1 MTESVSTRSPEPA
14 EGRKS
19 WGSTQ
24 AGGSTGAEGSSGNK
38 RGLECR
44 QCGCKHFRVVYT
56 RPTWGGRIMR
66 RRECRHCG
74 KRMTTWERAG
84 G

>member
-1 MTESVSTRSPEPA
+1 MAESGTE
-14 EGRKS
+14 RKS
-19 WGSTQ
+19 WPPDQ
-24 AGGSTGAEGSSGNK
+24 DR

-56 RPTWGGRIMR
+56 RATWGGRILR

-74 KRMTTWERAG
+74 RRMTTWESG

>member
-1 MTESVSTRSPEPA
+1 MVEETTRKRWDPA
-14 EGRKS
+14 ES
-19 WGSTQ
+19 
-24 AGGSTGAEGSSGNK
+24 K

-44 QCGCKHFRVVYT
+44 HCGCKHFRVVYT
-56 RPTWGGRIMR
+56 RPTYGGRIMR